1 MRIQTSDYKLH
12 TDALKYAEAVLIQD
26 NYTNSFMNYEC
37 VEDPNLESKICVTK
51 PEYIIGTHPEFSPD
65 LSQVQIDSL
74 KNPDLFTKD
83 ELIRILNTFIL
94 ENYELEII
102 EDERPNGHGIDNA
115 KLSNS
120 EIQERRDTHKEEEQ
134 R

>member
-1 MRIQTSDYKLH
+1 MGMRIQTSDHKLH

-37 VEDPNLESKICVTK
+37 VEDPNFDSKTYVAK
-51 PEYIIGTHPEFSPD
+51 PEYMIGIHPEFSPD

-102 EDERPNGHGIDNA
+102 EDERPNRYGTDNA
-115 KLSNS
+115 GISDS
-120 EIQERRDTHKEEEQ
+120 EV
-134 R
+134 

>member
-1 MRIQTSDYKLH
+1 MRIQTSDHKLH

-37 VEDPNLESKICVTK
+37 VEDPNFDSKTYVAK
-51 PEYIIGTHPEFSPD
+51 SEYMIGIHPEFSPD

-102 EDERPNGHGIDNA
+102 EDERPNRHGTDNA
-115 KLSNS
+115 RISDS
-120 EIQERRDTHKEEEQ
+120 EV
-134 R
+134 

>member
-1 MRIQTSDYKLH
+1 MGMRIQTSDHKLH
-12 TDALKYAEAVLIQD
+12 TNALKYAEAVLNQD

-37 VEDPNLESKICVTK
+37 VEDPNFDSKTYVAK
-51 PEYIIGTHPEFSPD
+51 SEYMIGLHPEFSPD

-102 EDERPNGHGIDNA
+102 EDERPNRHGTDNA
-115 KLSNS
+115 RISDS
-120 EIQERRDTHKEEEQ
+120 EV
-134 R
+134 